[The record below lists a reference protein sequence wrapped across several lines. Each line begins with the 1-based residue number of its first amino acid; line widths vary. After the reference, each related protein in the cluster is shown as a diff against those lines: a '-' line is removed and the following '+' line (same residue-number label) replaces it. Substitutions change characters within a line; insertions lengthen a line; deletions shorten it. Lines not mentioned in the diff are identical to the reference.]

1 MNYEHLVAKAQEL
14 VTLYGF
20 KIIAALAILFLG
32 WIASKLIRSI
42 IRKLLTKTNVDSMLI
57 SFSSSITYVAFL
69 AFFVIAALGQLGIQT
84 TSFIAVIGAA
94 GLAVG
99 MALQG
104 SLANFAAGVL
114 MIIFKP
120 FRTGNYIEC
129 AGTAGTVEEIG
140 IFTMKLKSPDN
151 REIIVPNG
159 KILSDNIINYS
170 AKEMR
175 RVDIVA
181 RVSYKD
187 DIDKVRKV
195 LTKILESDNRILK
208 DPVPTIGV
216 LKLGDSSVDF
226 VVRPWVKTADYWN
239 VYFALQEN
247 IKKRFDAEGITIP
260 FPQQDLHIDNVC
272 DNDQNRTKYLQE
284 SDVK

>member
-1 MNYEHLVAKAQEL
+1 MNYDQIIIQLQEL
-14 VTLYGF
+14 ITLYGL
-20 KIIAALAILFLG
+20 KIIAAIAIFLFG
-32 WIASKLIRSI
+32 WIISKFIRSFI
-42 IRKLLTKTNVDSMLI
+42 KKLLTKMDVDKMLV
-57 SFSSSITYVAFL
+57 SFTSSITYVALL
-69 AFFVIAALGQLGIQT
+69 AFFVIAALGQVGVQT

-94 GLAVG
+94 GLAIG

-120 FRTGNYIEC
+120 FKTGDYIEG

-151 REIIVPNG
+151 KEIIIPNN

-170 AKEMR
+170 AKEIR

-181 RVSYKD
+181 GVSYKD

-195 LTKILESDNRILK
+195 LTKILEGDNRVLK
-208 DPVPTIGV
+208 DPAPTIAV
-216 LKLGDSSVDF
+216 LELAESSVNF
-226 VVRPWVKTADYWN
+226 VVRPWVKTSDYWD
-239 VYFALQEN
+239 VYFTTQEN
-247 IKKRFDAEGITIP
+247 IKKRFDEEGITIP
-260 FPQQDLHIDNVC
+260 FPQQDLHIDNSG
-272 DNDQNRTKYLQE
+272 DNGSNKIQYLRE
-284 SDVK
+284 TGVD